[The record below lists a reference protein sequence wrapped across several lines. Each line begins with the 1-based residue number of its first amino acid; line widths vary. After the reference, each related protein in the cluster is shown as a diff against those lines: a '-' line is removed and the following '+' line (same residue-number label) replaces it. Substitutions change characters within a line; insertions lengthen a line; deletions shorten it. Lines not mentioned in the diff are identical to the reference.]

1 MNSNNAPD
9 KIGKKTNLSTLMSTG
24 QGLSG
29 FAWPENCGDFDM
41 HITEDG
47 TWYYRNSPIGRKK
60 LVQLFTT
67 VLQRDEKGQYWL
79 VTPAERGRVQ
89 VDDVPFTIVEM
100 EIRPGAHGPEIHMR
114 TNLDHWVR
122 LDNDHALSVRKAPN
136 SDQDRPYVH
145 IRDGLDALVNRA
157 VYYHLVE
164 VAELRQN
171 SLIIES
177 AGCTF
182 TLGTLEEEHDH

>member
-1 MNSNNAPD
+1 MNNDHNAK
-9 KIGKKTNLSTLMSTG
+9 KIGKKANLSELMATG

-60 LVQLFTT
+60 LVQLFAT

-79 VTPAERGRVQ
+79 VTPVERGQVR
-89 VDDVPFTIVEM
+89 VDDAPFVIVEM
-100 EIRPGAHGPEIHMR
+100 QLKSGDQGIELHMR
-114 TNLDHWVR
+114 TNLDHWIR
-122 LDNDHALSVRKAPN
+122 LDEDHRLSVRKAPN
-136 SDQDRPYVH
+136 SDEDRPYVH
-145 IRDGLDALVNRA
+145 IRDGLEALVNRA
-157 VYYHLVE
+157 VYYNLVE

-171 SLIIES
+171 TLIIES
-177 AGCTF
+177 AGSTF
-182 TLGTLEEEHDH
+182 TLGTLEEDDGH